1 MKISIIIPAY
11 NAGATLRE
19 VLDSV
24 QAQNHAPH
32 EVIVVDDGSTD
43 DTADIARA
51 YQEVLPLVLVQQ
63 ANAGLGAARN
73 AGMDK
78 ATGEA
83 WAFLDADDVWC
94 ANKLG
99 IAVRYLEKFPS
110 VQWYYTPIFEW
121 SPGDVGARMRERACP
136 KIRNV
141 EDFLA
146 FNPIVPST
154 VVMRSTVVFRWEE
167 DRELQ
172 EDAGAYLEL
181 FSRGV
186 MPMKIPHCTT
196 KYRLDFG
203 MTADAERHVEK
214 VMRAVE
220 KARKLGHIDDQQLA
234 LYEVRKAYELAR
246 TYKKRGDKREQKEW
260 KKEAL
265 LKAKAAHV
273 PLNLFWRLRW
283 LI

>member
-19 VLDSV
+19 ALDSV
-24 QAQNHAPH
+24 QAQNRAPH
-32 EVIVVDDGSTD
+32 EVIVVDDGSSD
-43 DTADIARA
+43 DTAEIARS

-83 WAFLDADDVWC
+83 WAFLDADDVWG

-110 VQWYYTPIFEW
+110 VQWFYTPIFEW

-136 KIRNV
+136 KIRAV

-154 VVMRSTVVFRWEE
+154 VIMRSNVAFRWEE

-172 EDAGAYLEL
+172 EDAGAYLGL
-181 FSRGV
+181 LAKGV

-203 MTADAERHVEK
+203 MTADAEGHVDK

-220 KARKLGHIDDQQLA
+220 KAKDLGHISEKEFK

-246 TYKKRGDKREQKEW
+246 TYKKRGDQAMQKRWKE
-260 KKEAL
+260 EAL
-265 LKAKAAHV
+265 RKAEGAEVPARLK
-273 PLNLFWRLRW
+273 WRLRF

>member
-1 MKISIIIPAY
+1 MKLSVIIPAY
-11 NAGATLRE
+11 NAAATLGEALCSVEQQHVQPFE
-19 VLDSV
+19 V
-24 QAQNHAPH
+24 
-32 EVIVVDDGSTD
+32 VVVNDGSTD
-43 DTADIARA
+43 ETAAVIQSFVDR
-51 YQEVLPLVLVQQ
+51 LPLVWVDQ

-73 AGMDK
+73 AGMRAAKGD
-78 ATGEA
+78 A
-83 WAFLDADDVWC
+83 WAFLDADDVWGS
-94 ANKLG
+94 NKL
-99 IAVRYLEKFPS
+99 AHARDYLMRFPD
-110 VQWYYTPIFEW
+110 VQWFYTPIFEW
-121 SPGDVGARMRERACP
+121 SPGDAGARMRERACP
-136 KIRNV
+136 KIRTV

-154 VVMRSTVVFRWEE
+154 VIMRSDTTFRWEE

-172 EDAGAYLEL
+172 EDAGAYLTL
-181 FSRGV
+181 FAEGV

-246 TYKKRGDKREQKEW
+246 TYKKRGDKREQKKW

-273 PLNLFWRLRW
+273 PLSLFWRLRW

>member
-1 MKISIIIPAY
+1 
-11 NAGATLRE
+11 
-19 VLDSV
+19 
-24 QAQNHAPH
+24 
-32 EVIVVDDGSTD
+32 
-43 DTADIARA
+43 
-51 YQEVLPLVLVQQ
+51 
-63 ANAGLGAARN
+63 
-73 AGMDK
+73 
-78 ATGEA
+78 
-83 WAFLDADDVWC
+83 
-94 ANKLG
+94 
-99 IAVRYLEKFPS
+99 
-110 VQWYYTPIFEW
+110 
-121 SPGDVGARMRERACP
+121 
-136 KIRNV
+136 
-141 EDFLA
+141 
-146 FNPIVPST
+146 
-154 VVMRSTVVFRWEE
+154 MRSTVVFRWEE

-214 VMRAVE
+214 VMRALD
-220 KARKLGHIDDQQLA
+220 KARELGHIDDQQLA

>member
-1 MKISIIIPAY
+1 MKISVVIPAY

-19 VLDSV
+19 ALDSV

-51 YQEVLPLVLVQQ
+51 YQEVLPLVLVQES
-63 ANAGLGAARN
+63 NAGLGAARN
-73 AGMDK
+73 AGMHK
-78 ATGEA
+78 ATGDA
-83 WAFLDADDVWC
+83 WAFLDADDVWG

-99 IAVRYLEKFPS
+99 IAVRYLKKFPS
-110 VQWYYTPIFEW
+110 VQWFYTPIFEW
-121 SPGDVGARMRERACP
+121 SPEDAGARMRERACP
-136 KIRNV
+136 KIRTV

-154 VVMRSTVVFRWEE
+154 VVMRSNVAFRWEE

-172 EDAGAYLEL
+172 EDAGAYLAL
-181 FSRGV
+181 FTKGV
-186 MPMKIPHCTT
+186 MPKKIPHCTT

-203 MTADAERHVEK
+203 MTADAEGHVDK
-214 VMRAVE
+214 VMRAVY
-220 KARKLGHIDDQQLA
+220 KARELGHINDAQFA

-246 TYKKRGDKREQKEW
+246 TYKKRGDQAMQKQW
-260 KKEAL
+260 KEEAL
-265 LKAKAAHV
+265 RKAEGVEVPARLK
-273 PLNLFWRLRW
+273 WRLRF

>member
-19 VLDSV
+19 ALDSV

-43 DTADIARA
+43 DTADIART

-83 WAFLDADDVWC
+83 WAFLDADDVWG

-99 IAVRYLEKFPS
+99 IAVRYLEKFPA
-110 VQWYYTPIFEW
+110 VQWFYTPIFEW
-121 SPGDVGARMRERACP
+121 SPGDAGTRMRVRACP
-136 KIRNV
+136 KIRTV

-154 VVMRSTVVFRWEE
+154 VIMRSTVAFRWEE

-172 EDAGAYLEL
+172 EDVGAYLAL
-181 FSRGV
+181 FAQSV

-203 MTADAERHVEK
+203 MTADAEGHVDK

-220 KARKLGHIDDQQLA
+220 KAKDLGHISEREFE

-246 TYKKRGDKREQKEW
+246 TYKKRGDAAMQKRWKE
-260 KKEAL
+260 EAL
-265 LKAKAAHV
+265 RKAEGAEVPARLK
-273 PLNLFWRLRW
+273 WRLRF

>member
-19 VLDSV
+19 ALDSV

-43 DTADIARA
+43 DTADIART
-51 YQEVLPLVLVQQ
+51 YEEVLPLVLVQQ
-63 ANAGLGAARN
+63 ANVGLGAARN

-83 WAFLDADDVWC
+83 WAFLDADDVWG

-99 IAVRYLEKFPS
+99 IAVRYLEKFPL
-110 VQWYYTPIFEW
+110 VQWFYTPIFEW
-121 SPGDVGARMRERACP
+121 TPGDVGARMRERACP
-136 KIRNV
+136 KVRTV

-154 VVMRSTVVFRWEE
+154 VIMRSTVAFRWEE
-167 DRELQ
+167 ERELQ
-172 EDAGAYLEL
+172 EDVGAYLAL
-181 FSRGV
+181 FSKGV

-203 MTADAERHVEK
+203 MTSDAEGHVDK
-214 VMRAVE
+214 VMRAVA
-220 KARKLGHIDDQQLA
+220 KAKELGHISEKEFK

-246 TYKKRGDKREQKEW
+246 TYKKRGNTEAQKKW
-260 KKEAL
+260 KTEAL
-265 LKAKAAHV
+265 DKAKTTRV
-273 PLNLFWRLRW
+273 PLGLWWRL
-283 LI
+283 LVLV

>member
-19 VLDSV
+19 ALDSV

-32 EVIVVDDGSTD
+32 EIIVVDDGSTD
-43 DTADIARA
+43 DTADIART

-83 WAFLDADDVWC
+83 WAFLDADDVWG

-110 VQWYYTPIFEW
+110 VQWFYTPIFEW
-121 SPGDVGARMRERACP
+121 SPGDTWARMRERACP
-136 KIRNV
+136 KIRTV

-154 VVMRSTVVFRWEE
+154 VIMRSTVAFRWEE

-172 EDAGAYLEL
+172 EDVGAYLAL
-181 FSRGV
+181 FAKGV

-203 MTADAERHVEK
+203 MTADAEGHVDR

-220 KARKLGHIDDQQLA
+220 KAKDFGHISERELK

-246 TYKKRGDKREQKEW
+246 TYKKRGDAAMQKRWKE
-260 KKEAL
+260 EAL
-265 LKAKAAHV
+265 RKAEGAEVPARLK
-273 PLNLFWRLRW
+273 WRLRF

>member
-1 MKISIIIPAY
+1 MKISVIIPAY

-19 VLDSV
+19 ALDSV

-32 EVIVVDDGSTD
+32 EVIVVDDGSSD
-43 DTADIARA
+43 DTAEIARS

-73 AGMDK
+73 AGIEK

-83 WAFLDADDVWC
+83 WAFLDADDVWG

-110 VQWYYTPIFEW
+110 VQWFYTPIFEW
-121 SPGDVGARMRERACP
+121 SPGNAGARMRERACP
-136 KIRNV
+136 KIRTV

-154 VVMRSTVVFRWEE
+154 VVMRSSVAFRWEE

-172 EDAGAYLEL
+172 EDAGAYLAL
-181 FSRGV
+181 FAKGV

-203 MTADAERHVEK
+203 MTADAEGHVDK

-220 KARKLGHIDDQQLA
+220 KARELGHINDEQFA

-246 TYKKRGDKREQKEW
+246 TYKKRGDQAMQKHW
-260 KKEAL
+260 KEEAL
-265 LKAKAAHV
+265 RKAVGVELPAGLK
-273 PLNLFWRLRW
+273 WRLRF

>member
-19 VLDSV
+19 ALDSV

-43 DTADIARA
+43 DTANIART
-51 YQEVLPLVLVQQ
+51 YQEVLPLVLMQQ

-73 AGMDK
+73 AGMEK

-83 WAFLDADDVWC
+83 WAFLDADDVWG

-110 VQWYYTPIFEW
+110 VQWFYTPIFEW
-121 SPGDVGARMRERACP
+121 SPGDTGARMRVRACP
-136 KIRNV
+136 KVRTV

-154 VVMRSTVVFRWEE
+154 VIMRSTVAFRWEE

-172 EDAGAYLEL
+172 EDAGAYLAL
-181 FSRGV
+181 FAKGV

-203 MTADAERHVEK
+203 MTADAEGHVDK

-220 KARKLGHIDDQQLA
+220 KARELDHINDTQFA

-246 TYKKRGDKREQKEW
+246 TYKKRGDQAMQKRWKE
-260 KKEAL
+260 EAL
-265 LKAKAAHV
+265 RKAEGVEVPARLK
-273 PLNLFWRLRW
+273 WRLRF

>member
-1 MKISIIIPAY
+1 MKLSVIIPAY
-11 NAGATLRE
+11 NAAATLGEALCSVEQQHVQPFE
-19 VLDSV
+19 V
-24 QAQNHAPH
+24 
-32 EVIVVDDGSTD
+32 VVVNDGSTD
-43 DTADIARA
+43 ETAAVIQSFMDR
-51 YQEVLPLVLVQQ
+51 LPLVCVDQ

-73 AGMDK
+73 AGMRVAKGD
-78 ATGEA
+78 A
-83 WAFLDADDVWC
+83 WVFLDADDVWGS
-94 ANKLG
+94 NKL
-99 IAVRYLEKFPS
+99 AHARDYLMRFPD
-110 VQWYYTPIFEW
+110 VQWFYTPIFEW
-121 SPGDVGARMRERACP
+121 SPGTEGAGIRMRACP
-136 KIRNV
+136 KIQNV

-154 VVMRSTVVFRWEE
+154 VIMRSDTTFRWEE

-203 MTADAERHVEK
+203 MTADAEGHVDK
-214 VMRAVE
+214 VMKAVE

-246 TYKKRGDKREQKEW
+246 TYKKRGDKREQKKW

>member
-19 VLDSV
+19 ALDSV

-51 YQEVLPLVLVQQ
+51 YQDVLPVVLVQQ

-83 WAFLDADDVWC
+83 WAFLDADDVWG

-99 IAVRYLEKFPS
+99 IAVRYLEKFPAA
-110 VQWYYTPIFEW
+110 QWFYTPIFEW

-136 KIRNV
+136 KIRTV

-154 VVMRSTVVFRWEE
+154 VIMRSTVTFRWEE

-172 EDAGAYLEL
+172 EDVGAYLAL
-181 FSRGV
+181 FAKDV

-203 MTADAERHVEK
+203 MTADAEGHVDK

-220 KARKLGHIDDQQLA
+220 KARELGHINDTQFA

-246 TYKKRGDKREQKEW
+246 TYKKRGDTEAQKKW
-260 KKEAL
+260 KSEAL
-265 LKAKAAHV
+265 DKAKITRV
-273 PLNLFWRLRW
+273 PLGLWLRLHVNV
-283 LI
+283 

>member
-1 MKISIIIPAY
+1 
-11 NAGATLRE
+11 
-19 VLDSV
+19 VF
-24 QAQNHAPH
+24 
-32 EVIVVDDGSTD
+32 
-43 DTADIARA
+43 
-51 YQEVLPLVLVQQ
+51 VQQ

-83 WAFLDADDVWC
+83 WAFLDADDVWG

-110 VQWYYTPIFEW
+110 VQWFYTPIFEW

-136 KIRNV
+136 KIRTV

-154 VVMRSTVVFRWEE
+154 VIMRSTVAFRWEE

-172 EDAGAYLEL
+172 EDAGAYLAL
-181 FSRGV
+181 FAKGV

-203 MTADAERHVEK
+203 MTADAEGHVGK

-220 KARKLGHIDDQQLA
+220 KARELDHINDTQFA

-246 TYKKRGDKREQKEW
+246 TYKKRGDQAMQKRWKE
-260 KKEAL
+260 EAL
-265 LKAKAAHV
+265 RKAEGVEVPARLK
-273 PLNLFWRLRW
+273 WRLRF

>member
-11 NAGATLRE
+11 NAGATLGE
-19 VLDSV
+19 ALDSV
-24 QAQNHAPH
+24 QAQNHATH
-32 EVIVVDDGSTD
+32 EVIVVDDGSID
-43 DTADIARA
+43 DTADIART

-83 WAFLDADDVWC
+83 WAFLDADDVWG

-99 IAVRYLEKFPS
+99 IAVRYLEKFPAA
-110 VQWYYTPIFEW
+110 QWFYTPIFEW
-121 SPGDVGARMRERACP
+121 SPGDVGASMRERACP
-136 KIRNV
+136 KIRSV

-154 VVMRSTVVFRWEE
+154 VIMRSNVAFRWEE
-167 DRELQ
+167 DCELQ
-172 EDAGAYLEL
+172 EDAGAYLAL
-181 FSRGV
+181 FAKGV

-203 MTADAERHVEK
+203 MTADAEGHVDK

-220 KARKLGHIDDQQLA
+220 KARELGHINDAQFA

-246 TYKKRGDKREQKEW
+246 TYKKRGDQAMQKRWKE
-260 KKEAL
+260 EAL
-265 LKAKAAHV
+265 RKAEGVEVPARLK
-273 PLNLFWRLRW
+273 WRLRF

>member
-1 MKISIIIPAY
+1 MKLSVIIPAY
-11 NAGATLRE
+11 NAAATLGEALCSVEQQHVQPFE
-19 VLDSV
+19 V
-24 QAQNHAPH
+24 
-32 EVIVVDDGSTD
+32 VVVNDGSTD
-43 DTADIARA
+43 ETAAVIQSFVDR
-51 YQEVLPLVLVQQ
+51 LPLVWVDQ

-73 AGMDK
+73 AGMRAAKGD
-78 ATGEA
+78 A
-83 WAFLDADDVWC
+83 WAFLDADDVWGS
-94 ANKLG
+94 NKL
-99 IAVRYLEKFPS
+99 AHARDYLMRFPD
-110 VQWYYTPIFEW
+110 VQWFYTPIFEW
-121 SPGDVGARMRERACP
+121 SPADAGARMRERACP
-136 KIRNV
+136 KIRTV

-154 VVMRSTVVFRWEE
+154 VIMRSDTTFRWEE

-214 VMRAVE
+214 VMRALD
-220 KARKLGHIDDQQLA
+220 KARELGHIDDQQLA

-246 TYKKRGDKREQKEW
+246 TYKKRGDKREQKKW